1 MNKKAVCILSGGID
15 SATCAYIAKQE
26 NYEIIALHFD
36 YQQRT
41 MEKER
46 VCFHQLCDN
55 LQVINKIVLN
65 VDFIAAIGGNSL
77 TDKNLNIREN
87 NLNKDEL
94 PNTYVPFRN
103 GIFISIAAALAQKEN
118 ASDIFIGVVAEDS
131 SGYPDCSA
139 DFISKINAAINSGT
153 GKNLKIHAPLVNLS
167 KAEIVRKAKELQVPL
182 KFTWSCYQSND
193 KPCGICDSYLLR
205 KKGFEIAGIIDPIY
219 FD

>member
-1 MNKKAVCILSGGID
+1 MKKKAVCILSGGMD
-15 SATCAYIAKQE
+15 SATCAYIARQQD
-26 NYEIIALHFD
+26 YEIIALHFD

-46 VCFHQLCDN
+46 ACFELLCND
-55 LQVINKIVLN
+55 LEVINKAVLN

-77 TDKNLNIREN
+77 TDKSLSIREN

-103 GIFISIAAALAQKEN
+103 GVFLSIAAALAQKEN

-139 DFISKINAAINSGT
+139 DFISKINMAINSGT
-153 GKNLKIHAPLVNLS
+153 GENIKIHTPLVNLS
-167 KAEIVRKAKELQVPL
+167 KSEIVCKALELQVPL
-182 KFTWSCYQSND
+182 QFTWSCYQSND
-193 KPCGICDSYLLR
+193 KPCGLCDSCLLR
-205 KKGFEIAGIIDPIY
+205 KKGFEKVGIIDPIL
-219 FD
+219 